1 MKFKL
6 DLRIPLFVI
15 IYILLTIYSF
25 AQNAYIP
32 LSQPFNIPPW
42 NYNGT
47 EHVSV
52 LPSGV
57 VDWVLV
63 ETRGLYAYQLDAQEV
78 LYRRAGFLK
87 TDGTIV
93 ATDNDTIRFGTTF
106 GDSIWRDINAQN
118 TSGDFYF
125 VIYQRNHIPVMSKNP
140 VRFMDGYLSVNYD
153 FTNPTKVWKDTLGL
167 SKLPD
172 GSYSMIGGDADG
184 NGIVNVLDYAP
195 VSQNLFTTGYKRADT
210 DNNGVV
216 NVLDY
221 APIRNNLFRVN
232 QLPKIYLRKKI
243 LPSVITAS
251 SYVGVYTPQKLVDG
265 IVDSGDAAVNRL
277 VKQPDAGRWKSASGF
292 PQWVQFEFPNNTYI
306 ENFTLNTYRDG
317 SNSNGVPYCKIE
329 TSTDGTNWSMIAW
342 PDYVRF
348 LWNTF
353 PIRNTIKYLRVTV
366 LSINPPLTDISFY
379 EMTCYTYSQN

>member
-6 DLRIPLFVI
+6 KLWIPLFII

-25 AQNAYIP
+25 GQNAYIP

-47 EHVSV
+47 ESV
-52 LPSGV
+52 TSLPSGV

-63 ETRGLYAYQLDAQEV
+63 ETRGLYASSLDAQEI
-78 LYRRAGFLK
+78 LYRRAAFLK

-93 ATDNDTIRFGTTF
+93 ATDNDTIRYGTTF
-106 GDSIWRDINAQN
+106 GDGRWQNIPAPN

-125 VIYQRNHIPVMSKNP
+125 VVYQRNHIPVMSKNP

-172 GSYSMIGGDADG
+172 GSYTMIGGDADG

-195 VSQNLFTTGYKRADT
+195 ISQNLFTTGYKRADT

-221 APIRNNLFRVN
+221 ALVKNNLFRVN
-232 QLPKIYLRKKI
+232 QLPKIYKRTKI
-243 LPSVITAS
+243 IPATITAS
-251 SYVGVYTPQKLVDG
+251 SYVGSYTPQKLVDG
-265 IVDSGDAAVNRL
+265 ITSDNPSDL
-277 VKQPDAGRWKSASGF
+277 GRWKSSNAM
-292 PQWVQFEFPNNTYI
+292 PQWVQFEFTNQTYI
-306 ENFTLNTYRDG
+306 ENITINFYVEGSDG
-317 SNSNGVPYCKIE
+317 SGVPYCKIE
-329 TSTDGTNWSMIAW
+329 TSNDGVNWTLVTL
-342 PDYVRF
+342 PDYFRF
-348 LWNTF
+348 KWNQF
-353 PIRNTIKYLRVTV
+353 PLRYSLKYLKFTI
-366 LSINPPLTDISFY
+366 LSVNAPLLYTSIWEVDF
-379 EMTCYTYSQN
+379 YTYVP